1 MAALVVDWEAALVAE
16 QEAALVAASE
26 AGWEA
31 GWEAGSLAD
40 GVGASEAGVAQAEA
54 EMVVEE
60 VRTL

>member
-1 MAALVVDWEAALVAE
+1 MAALVVDWEAALVA
-16 QEAALVAASE
+16 
-26 AGWEA
+26 GWEP

-40 GVGASEAGVAQAEA
+40 GVGAPEAGVAQAEA